1 MTAFVI
7 IVIGYLTYTLNGPVY
22 TTAHTVSIKI
32 LKKSIYIISNLIY
45 VGILRTSVRSTET
58 MFAKWNTHYAKR
70 SKRKPFT
77 SLQCSEVF
85 KTPHFEVL

>member
-32 LKKSIYIISNLIY
+32 LKKSIYIIFMINLFQVYLFQESLSFEYQVSIDKEK
-45 VGILRTSVRSTET
+45 VILILLLGFRES
-58 MFAKWNTHYAKR
+58 
-70 SKRKPFT
+70 
-77 SLQCSEVF
+77 
-85 KTPHFEVL
+85 